1 MQMQASSPHIHCVQN
16 RAAWAED
23 VSKVGV
29 TQPSFLSYS
38 KGRKEGHFEPPY
50 MSQRYER
57 PPVCSGPTFSW
68 RPPTSS
74 PAMNQTSYQAWHL
87 PTVSPVGNRTEIG
100 SWYSPMAPAGA
111 NRTVHQTWYPPTNQT
126 VHQTWYPPTNQTAHQ
141 TWYPPTNQ
149 TVHQTWYPPTN
160 LQRYELFEKAL
171 MCGEKSCGKKYLAIY
186 WLDFRHDVHAFLP
199 SPLFENDKEEH
210 AEGRLLA
217 HLILQLY
224 AISKDRLKSI
234 TIMQNSSPCWR

>member
-1 MQMQASSPHIHCVQN
+1 MQASSPHIHCVQN
-16 RAAWAED
+16 RGAWSED

-38 KGRKEGHFEPPY
+38 NGRKEGHFEPPY
-50 MSQRYER
+50 MSQHYER

-74 PAMNQTSYQAWHL
+74 AAMNQTSYQTWHL
-87 PTVSPVGNRTEIG
+87 PTVSPAGNRTVIG
-100 SWYSPMAPAGA
+100 SWYSPMAPPCA
-111 NRTVHQTWYPPTNQT
+111 NQT
-126 VHQTWYPPTNQTAHQ
+126 VHQ

-186 WLDFRHDVHAFLP
+186 WLDFRHDVHASLP

-234 TIMQNSSPCWR
+234 TIMQNSSPCSR